1 MSVAKVIK
9 MSLSTSSIDNAIK
22 ELKAYRDSIER
33 KKNTLLEKLANIGL
47 REASVR
53 FSTAMYDG
61 KNDSHVTLMPIA
73 NGYAIVASG
82 TAVAFIEFGAGVYY
96 NPGEPYPAP
105 RPAGIVG
112 IGQYGKGKGALRDE
126 NGAPKP
132 WIYRGSPGSSGVLL
146 SDGAVLTRGNPAAMP
161 MWHASEEMQ
170 REILKVV
177 KEVFG

>member
-1 MSVAKVIK
+1 MAKVIK
-9 MSLSTSSIDNAIK
+9 MDLSSSSIQNAIK
-22 ELKAYRDSIER
+22 ELESFRNSLEQ
-33 KKNTLLEKLANIGL
+33 KKNLLLERLGEIGVSK
-47 REASVR
+47 ASVR
-53 FSTAMYDG
+53 FTTAMYDG
-61 KNDSHVTLMPIA
+61 VNDSHVTLMPIA
-73 NGYAIVASG
+73 NGYAIVATG
-82 TAVAFIEFGAGVYY
+82 HAVAFIEFGAGVYY